1 MSALIVTAAVA
12 VLPTRDGREQYLY
25 QGAIF
30 DSDAITEKGIEH
42 ARAQGLIDDAPE
54 IVEEEPIE
62 AAFSQADVDAAVKTA
77 TDAKDAELAAVRKE
91 LEAARA
97 EVGKSDQGKVEV
109 PKAPAVKTTAA
120 KQS

>member
-25 QGAIF
+25 EGAVF
-30 DSDAITEKGIEH
+30 DSDAITEAGIEH
-42 ARAQGLIDDAPE
+42 HRAQGLIDDAPE

-77 TDAKDAELAAVRKE
+77 TEAKEAELAAVRKE

-97 EVGKSDQGKVEV
+97 EVGKSDESKVET
-109 PKAPAVKTTAA
+109 PKGPAAKTTAT